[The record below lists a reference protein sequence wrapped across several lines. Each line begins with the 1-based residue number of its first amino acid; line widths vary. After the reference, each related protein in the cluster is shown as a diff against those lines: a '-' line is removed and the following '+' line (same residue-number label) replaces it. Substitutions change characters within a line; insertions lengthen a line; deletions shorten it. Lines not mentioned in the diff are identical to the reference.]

1 MGVNEPRYLGDTPS
15 QPRGPDYMKPESTV
29 SRSKRHEK
37 GSASR
42 SGKRLTPGSGNRATS
57 KRAWGAGNSSG
68 CPGDLVGETDLGEL
82 KTTKKTDTRIQ
93 LSWLRKIAYEALT
106 QGKTPYIEMQFDKLE
121 PPCPKEWVLI
131 TAARYDELLE
141 IERENR

>member
-15 QPRGPDYMKPESTV
+15 QPNKPDYLKPAPTTD
-29 SRSKRHEK
+29 RSKRHEK
-37 GSASR
+37 GSAAR
-42 SGKRLTPGSGNRATS
+42 SGKRRVPGSGNQHGR
-57 KRAWGAGNSSG
+57 
-68 CPGDLVGETDLGEL
+68 PGDVEGATDLGEL

-106 QGKTPYIEMQFDKLE
+106 QGKEPYVEMQFDRLQ

-131 TAARYDELLE
+131 TAARYNELLE
-141 IERENR
+141 IERESS